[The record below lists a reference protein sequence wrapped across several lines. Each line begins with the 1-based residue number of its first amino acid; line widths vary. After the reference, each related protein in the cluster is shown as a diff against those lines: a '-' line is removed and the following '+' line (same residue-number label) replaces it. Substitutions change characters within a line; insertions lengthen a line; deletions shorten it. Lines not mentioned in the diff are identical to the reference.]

1 VRRVGEE
8 RGTTLADVAEDDL
21 LAMIFPILAGAS
33 DGASDGESP
42 IVIGPGDDAAVLA
55 LAAAE
60 GEARLVATTDAAVR
74 GRDWQDFWSTA
85 EDVGAKVAAQNL
97 ADVAAMG
104 ARPLGLLVTLV
115 ADPETPV
122 DWVMGL
128 AHGLASVVAA
138 AGCAVVGGDLSSAP
152 PGVVVVS
159 VTALGSLVGVEPVRR
174 SGARARDVVAVAGS
188 LGLAAA
194 GWRLLAAGRG
204 QEDPEAVA
212 RQRRP
217 EPPLHLGPVAA
228 AAGATSMIDLSDGL
242 LRDAGRVA
250 SASGILL
257 DFAMSALARFVERLA
272 PVLGPEVA
280 RECVLAGGEEHS
292 LLATFPSAAAVPEGF
307 RVVGTVRDGHGVAVD
322 GRPEPVRGWD
332 HFGG

>member
-1 VRRVGEE
+1 VGEE
-8 RGTTLADVAEDDL
+8 RGTTLADVGEDEL
-21 LAMIFPILAGAS
+21 LAMVFPILAAARDAAS
-33 DGASDGESP
+33 DGGSA

-55 LAAAE
+55 LAASG
-60 GEARLVATTDAAVR
+60 GEARLVATTDAVVR
-74 GRDWQDFWSTA
+74 GRDWQDSWSTA

-115 ADPETPV
+115 ADPETRV

-152 PGVVVVS
+152 PGVLVVS
-159 VTALGSLVGVEPVRR
+159 VTALGSLVAVEPVRR
-174 SGARARDVVAVAGS
+174 SGARSGDVVALAGS

-194 GWRLLAAGRG
+194 GWRLLEEGRA
-204 QEDPEAVA
+204 QEDSEAVA

-217 EPPLHLGPVAA
+217 EPPWHLGPVAA

-250 SASGILL
+250 FASGVLV
-257 DFAMSALARFVERLA
+257 DFAMSALAPSVQRLA
-272 PVLGPEVA
+272 PLLGPEVA

-292 LLATFPSAAAVPEGF
+292 LLATFPPATAVPEGF
-307 RVVGTVRDGHGVAVD
+307 RVMGTVRDGQGVAVD